1 MTNESALARLRR
13 GQVVFGV
20 MQSIPSSMLT
30 EIALWSGFDFV
41 VLDREHALVDE
52 VSQLASIQLTTASA
66 AFMMVRLRANEFAAV
81 GRYLDIGVDG
91 ILMPDI
97 RTVGDA
103 QALAAAATHG
113 PNGTRSSTGGGARA
127 QRYGIDQGAR
137 LKPLLI
143 AMIESAQGIRSVDDI
158 LATEGIDGVV
168 IGPHDLAA
176 DLNSA
181 GDFSTSAYIQAFA
194 SVEAAAGRHGKILG
208 TRTHPGFPL
217 ERLLKAGH
225 RFILAS
231 GDVAAI
237 RDGFRQHLDA
247 VRAAR

>member
-41 VLDREHALVDE
+41 VLDCEHALIDE
-52 VSQLASIQLTTASA
+52 VSQLASIQLTTASS
-66 AFMMVRLRANEFAAV
+66 AFVMVRLRVKEFTAV

-97 RTVGDA
+97 RTAEDA
-103 QALAAAATHG
+103 QAFVASATHG
-113 PNGTRSSTGGGARA
+113 PKGTRSSTGGGARA
-127 QRYGIDQGAR
+127 QRYGIGHGAASR
-137 LKPLLI
+137 PLLI
-143 AMIESAQGIRSVDDI
+143 AMIESAQGVRSVDGI

-176 DLNSA
+176 DLSSA
-181 GDFSTSAYIQAFA
+181 SDFSSSAYLQAFE
-194 SVEAAAGRHGKILG
+194 SMEVAARRRGKILG

-217 ERLLKAGH
+217 DRLLKAGH

-231 GDVAAI
+231 GDVGAI
-237 RDGFRQHLDA
+237 RDGFRLHLDA
-247 VRAAR
+247 ARGVR